1 MRGAT
6 NCVRSTL
13 KLPGN
18 FNPRTPCGVRH
29 ADNKRHER
37 AEYISIHAP
46 LAGCDRLQAAGWRE
60 GGISIHAPLAGCDS
74 PPAHGALFVDISIH
88 APLAG
93 CDNIQCVFAVSA
105 CYFNPRT
112 PCGVRRRL
120 SASATPPDNHF
131 NPRTPCGV
139 RRAKSTPA
147 IFFVPI
153 SIHAP
158 LAGCDV
164 RSSVFSTSSSNF
176 NPRTPCGVRPF
187 IPNLIALIFVF
198 QSTHPLRGATG
209 RGAITASAL
218 DHFNP
223 RTPCGVRLAGQRS
236 MGRKLRISIHAPL
249 AGCDGRQLCR
259 RHAKLAI
266 SIHAPLAGCDGSEVR
281 RNTVKPNFNPRTPC
295 GVRQTGLAGDTSWTA
310 FQSTHPLRGATA
322 KLVAQYIESGISI
335 HAPLAGCDFFSPP
348 TRCV

>member
-112 PCGVRRRL
+112 PCGVRLTTVTTAERAL
-120 SASATPPDNHF
+120 SFQSTHPLRGATVQERPYSCPDCHF

-139 RRAKSTPA
+139 RR
-147 IFFVPI
+147 
-153 SIHAP
+153 
-158 LAGCDV
+158 LAHHRADAV
-164 RSSVFSTSSSNF
+164 
-176 NPRTPCGVRPF
+176 
-187 IPNLIALIFVF
+187 
-198 QSTHPLRGATG
+198 
-209 RGAITASAL
+209 
-218 DHFNP
+218 
-223 RTPCGVRLAGQRS
+223 
-236 MGRKLRISIHAPL
+236 
-249 AGCDGRQLCR
+249 
-259 RHAKLAI
+259 
-266 SIHAPLAGCDGSEVR
+266 
-281 RNTVKPNFNPRTPC
+281 
-295 GVRQTGLAGDTSWTA
+295 
-310 FQSTHPLRGATA
+310 
-322 KLVAQYIESGISI
+322 
-335 HAPLAGCDFFSPP
+335 
-348 TRCV
+348 

>member
-1 MRGAT
+1 M
-6 NCVRSTL
+6 
-13 KLPGN
+13 
-18 FNPRTPCGVRH
+18 RH

-158 LAGCDV
+158 LAGCD
-164 RSSVFSTSSSNF
+164 
-176 NPRTPCGVRPF
+176 
-187 IPNLIALIFVF
+187 
-198 QSTHPLRGATG
+198 
-209 RGAITASAL
+209 
-218 DHFNP
+218 
-223 RTPCGVRLAGQRS
+223 
-236 MGRKLRISIHAPL
+236 
-249 AGCDGRQLCR
+249 
-259 RHAKLAI
+259 
-266 SIHAPLAGCDGSEVR
+266 GSEVR

>member
-112 PCGVRRRL
+112 PCGVRRRYSFSRSL
-120 SASATPPDNHF
+120 LAHF

-139 RRAKSTPA
+139 RRSPSALQKQRR
-147 IFFVPI
+147 
-153 SIHAP
+153 
-158 LAGCDV
+158 D
-164 RSSVFSTSSSNF
+164 F
-176 NPRTPCGVRPF
+176 NPRTPCGVRP
-187 IPNLIALIFVF
+187 
-198 QSTHPLRGATG
+198 
-209 RGAITASAL
+209 
-218 DHFNP
+218 
-223 RTPCGVRLAGQRS
+223 
-236 MGRKLRISIHAPL
+236 
-249 AGCDGRQLCR
+249 
-259 RHAKLAI
+259 
-266 SIHAPLAGCDGSEVR
+266 
-281 RNTVKPNFNPRTPC
+281 
-295 GVRQTGLAGDTSWTA
+295 
-310 FQSTHPLRGATA
+310 
-322 KLVAQYIESGISI
+322 VANS
-335 HAPLAGCDFFSPP
+335 
-348 TRCV
+348 V